1 MTRLLSTLSLVAL
14 IAAAGRFLVAAG
26 WIPWAAPVAVA
37 ALALIIAGFALR
49 RRRRFSKAPGG
60 AIVTGDGIFA

>member
-14 IAAAGRFLVAAG
+14 IAAAGRFLVGAG

-49 RRRRFSKAPGG
+49 RCRRPGS
-60 AIVTGDGIFA
+60 AVTRAAAAATS

>member
-14 IAAAGRFLVAAG
+14 IAAAGRFLLAAG

-37 ALALIIAGFALR
+37 ALALIIAGFAFR
-49 RRRRFSKAPGG
+49 RRRTHRPQRGQQQATS
-60 AIVTGDGIFA
+60 